1 VEVGLKLLVQLMGGL
16 SAAVLASGNKVLAKD
31 STIAVD
37 DDEGKRGGF
46 LVVLLHVTQCVRPA
60 RAQTK

>member
-1 VEVGLKLLVQLMGGL
+1 MGGL